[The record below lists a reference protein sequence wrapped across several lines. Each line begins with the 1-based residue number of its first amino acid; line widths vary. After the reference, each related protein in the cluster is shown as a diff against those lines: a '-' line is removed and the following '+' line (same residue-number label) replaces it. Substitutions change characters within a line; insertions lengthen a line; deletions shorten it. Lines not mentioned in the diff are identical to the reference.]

1 MKPLSTLSEY
11 QILFLA
17 RMELTRR
24 VNDLKDKLIKNK
36 SNQSKRRSEA
46 LLSLYTEQLGE
57 IIARMAEINYGD
69 ELTNEL

>member
-1 MKPLSTLSEY
+1 MKNLSGISEY
-11 QILFLA
+11 QILYLA

-57 IIARMAEINYGD
+57 IISRMAEINYGD
-69 ELTNEL
+69 ELTDEL